1 MESPSREGSGQ
12 RSTQRPTLFAILG
25 IAAIVGGGMIAA
37 SALTHRPATVKP
49 ATGTANAMA
58 LAGAKP
64 VRD

>member
-1 MESPSREGSGQ
+1 MESPSRESSGQ

-37 SALTHRPATVKP
+37 SALTHRPAT
-49 ATGTANAMA
+49 GTANAMA

>member
-1 MESPSREGSGQ
+1 MHPPSHDPSGRQ
-12 RSTQRPTLFAILG
+12 RTLLAILG
-25 IAAIVGGGMIAA
+25 IAAIVGGGMVAA